1 MGNQNSALLVRKRS
15 SQKSRN
21 TNVDK
26 PEQSRRCSANTCASS
41 RSSTSNATIESRS
54 ANNSNR
60 PIAAAKPQPQGHA
73 LVSSVVAVQP
83 PQTANEKVVTEW
95 MEQFRKHDIDAALAM
110 TMDGFMMNWIDSDMD
125 MLGKDFHESM
135 KIAYASMPDLKF
147 HYSSITSIDEERVL
161 ISNLYAYGTHT
172 GAPFSF
178 GPYPPLEAKGAKF
191 QDAPI
196 ELTATVKNGT
206 ITHSLCDA
214 KGEMVGPPGMYE
226 QLGGIL
232 M

>member
-1 MGNQNSALLVRKRS
+1 
-15 SQKSRN
+15 
-21 TNVDK
+21 
-26 PEQSRRCSANTCASS
+26 
-41 RSSTSNATIESRS
+41 
-54 ANNSNR
+54 
-60 PIAAAKPQPQGHA
+60 
-73 LVSSVVAVQP
+73 
-83 PQTANEKVVTEW
+83 
-95 MEQFRKHDIDAALAM
+95 MEQFRKHDVDAALAM
-110 TMDGFMMNWIDSDMD
+110 TMDGFMINWIDSGMD
-125 MLGKDFHESM
+125 MLGKDFHEST
-135 KIAYASMPDLKF
+135 KIAFASMPDFKF
-147 HYSSITSIDEERVL
+147 HYSSITSIDEERVV

-196 ELTATVKNGT
+196 ELTATFRNGK
-206 ITHSLCDA
+206 IAHSVCDA

>member
-41 RSSTSNATIESRS
+41 RSTTSTATIESRS
-54 ANNSNR
+54 TQNTNR
-60 PIAAAKPQPQGHA
+60 SIAAAKPQVPA

-196 ELTATVKNGT
+196 ELTATVKNGK
-206 ITHSLCDA
+206 IAHSLCDA